1 MRNRNVSLLM
11 LFLLCFLGTAVIATA
26 DPIGVTI
33 SSGTTSSVPGATTV
47 TFVNTTDPS
56 GFTYNCSSPSPDCGI
71 FAASAAAAPY
81 TKNPTGNTGNFI
93 ASGIGSENINI
104 SLATVQSALGISTP
118 INYFGLYWG
127 SVDSYNTL
135 SFYDG
140 TSLVYSLSGSTLLG
154 MDSLL
159 TPGSSSVFV
168 NFAFNGNTVTNIV
181 FTSTYENFESTNEA
195 FAETPEPATLA
206 LMGIGLLGLAFLARR
221 RAHQIR

>member
-33 SSGTTSSVPGATTV
+33 SSGMTSSVTGATTV
-47 TFVNTTDPS
+47 TFVSTTNPA
-56 GFTYNCSSPSPDCGI
+56 GFAYNCSSPSPDCGI

-81 TKNPTGNTGNFI
+81 TRNPTGNTGNFI
-93 ASGIGSENINI
+93 ASGTGSENINI
-104 SLATVQSALGISTP
+104 TLATVQSALGISTP

-140 TSLVYSLSGSTLLG
+140 TKLVEAFTGAELLG
-154 MDSLL
+154 MDSSLSA
-159 TPGSSSVFV
+159 GSSSVFV
-168 NFAFNGNTVTNIV
+168 NFAFDGNTITNIV
-181 FTSTYENFESTNEA
+181 FTSTQENFESTNEA

-221 RAHQIR
+221 RAHQVR